1 MTLKMNHSIYDTVL
15 AIAVDSE
22 WDNSGFVMASI
33 SVRNT
38 KAPGVVINSYLDT
51 VVTGL

>member
-1 MTLKMNHSIYDTVL
+1 MTLKMNHSVYHTVL
-15 AIAVDSE
+15 ARAVDSE
-22 WDNSGFVMASI
+22 WDNSAFVMASI
-33 SVRNT
+33 SVINT